1 MGTEKTTTLETAT
14 TEETTEET
22 TESMA
27 ETLAEA
33 AEQIEADALEKEPD
47 SERYTHYFK
56 RPFTYQGRTVETLT
70 FDWDTLSGRD
80 SLAIERELR
89 TKNITLVIPAY
100 TGEYLVGMAARACV
114 DRTEEGKRF
123 VGTDM
128 IQAMPLGDFQQI
140 TKQARNFLIRAGL

>member
-89 TKNITLVIPAY
+89 AKNITLVIPAY

-114 DRTEEGKRF
+114 DRTEEVKRF

-140 TKQARNFLIRAGL
+140 TKQARYFLIRAGL

>member
-1 MGTEKTTTLETAT
+1 MGTEKIVPDAAPAKKTLED
-14 TEETTEET
+14 
-22 TESMA
+22 MA
-27 ETLAEA
+27 VTLAEA
-33 AEQIEADALEKEPD
+33 AEQIEAKALEEKPD
-47 SERYTHYFK
+47 RERYIHYFK
-56 RPFTYQGRTVETLT
+56 RPFDYQGRTVESLT

-89 TKNITLVIPAY
+89 VKGITLVVPAY

-140 TKQARNFLIRAGL
+140 TNRARNFLIRAGS

>member
-22 TESMA
+22 SESMA

-33 AEQIEADALEKEPD
+33 AEQIEADALAEEPD

-56 RPFTYQGRTVETLT
+56 RPFTYEGRTVETLT

-100 TGEYLVGMAARACV
+100 TGEYLVGMAGR
-114 DRTEEGKRF
+114 
-123 VGTDM
+123 
-128 IQAMPLGDFQQI
+128 
-140 TKQARNFLIRAGL
+140 

>member
-22 TESMA
+22 SESMA

-140 TKQARNFLIRAGL
+140 TKQARYFLIRAGL

>member
-1 MGTEKTTTLETAT
+1 MSKEKTVSADA
-14 TEETTEET
+14 EETMEG
-22 TESMA
+22 MA

-33 AEQIEADALEKEPD
+33 AEQIEADALAEEPGN
-47 SERYTHYFK
+47 ERYTHYFK
-56 RPFTYQGRTVETLT
+56 RPFTYQDRTVESLT

-89 TKNITLVIPAY
+89 AKNITLVIPAY
-100 TGEYLVGMAARACV
+100 TGEYLVGIAARACT

-140 TKQARNFLIRAGL
+140 TNRARNFLIRAGL

>member
-140 TKQARNFLIRAGL
+140 TKQARYFLIRAGL

>member
-70 FDWDTLSGRD
+70 FDWATLSGRD

-89 TKNITLVIPAY
+89 AKNITLVIPAY

-140 TKQARNFLIRAGL
+140 TKQARYFLIRAGL

>member
-22 TESMA
+22 SESMA

-89 TKNITLVIPAY
+89 AKNITLVIPAY

-140 TKQARNFLIRAGL
+140 TKQARYFLIRAGL

>member
-1 MGTEKTTTLETAT
+1 MSTEKTTTLETAA
-14 TEETTEET
+14 TEETTEG
-22 TESMA
+22 MA

-33 AEQIEADALEKEPD
+33 AEQIEADALAEEPD

-56 RPFTYQGRTVETLT
+56 RPFTYEGRTVETLT
-70 FDWDTLSGRD
+70 FDWDTLRGRD

-89 TKNITLVIPAY
+89 AKNITLVVPAY
-100 TGEYLVGMAARACV
+100 TGEYLVGMAASACV

-140 TKQARNFLIRAGL
+140 TKQARYFLIRAGL

>member
-1 MGTEKTTTLETAT
+1 MGTKKTTTLETAT

-22 TESMA
+22 SESMA

-33 AEQIEADALEKEPD
+33 AEQIEADALEEPD

-56 RPFTYQGRTVETLT
+56 RPFTYEGRTVETLT

>member
-80 SLAIERELR
+80 SLASERELR

-140 TKQARNFLIRAGL
+140 TKQARYFLIRAGL

>member
-22 TESMA
+22 SESMA

-33 AEQIEADALEKEPD
+33 AEQIEADALAEEPD

-56 RPFTYQGRTVETLT
+56 RPFTYEGRTVETLT

-80 SLAIERELR
+80 SLAIERDLR

>member
-22 TESMA
+22 SE
-27 ETLAEA
+27 EA

-100 TGEYLVGMAARACV
+100 TREYLVGMAARACV

-140 TKQARNFLIRAGL
+140 TKQARYFLIRAGL

>member
-89 TKNITLVIPAY
+89 AKNITLVIPAY

-140 TKQARNFLIRAGL
+140 TKQARYFLIRAGL